1 MSNYQIQK
9 QGMCIN
15 HYSFLLTSINVDCKF
30 HYPKC
35 PSKLANIVETLNR
48 KLKLVKQKL
57 KQNLRPWTLSFKF
70 KQNCKLEY
78 FLPLVML
85 RERFVI
91 TNTITR
97 IPSSWNISIMSFTNH
112 IRLAWLGKNKLEFKF
127 ILM

>member
-1 MSNYQIQK
+1 MSNLLIQN
-9 QGMCIN
+9 QGICIIIVFAN
-15 HYSFLLTSINVDCKF
+15 IDNSWIGSSTIH
-30 HYPKC
+30 KC
-35 PSKLANIVETLNR
+35 PPMLPNIRKTLNR
-48 KLKLVKQKL
+48 KLNLVKQKIKL
-57 KQNLRPWTLSFKF
+57 KNNPWNLSFKF

-78 FLPLVML
+78 FLSLVML

-112 IRLAWLGKNKLEFKF
+112 IWLAWLGKNKLEFKF